1 MRLPEISKTIQVP
14 DNVDVS
20 LEGKKVYVKGANG
33 SLTRDF
39 SFVTIAIEGEG
50 KKVNVK
56 GAKGSLTRD
65 FSFVPIAI
73 EGEGKNIRVWAK
85 WPRKKEAALVGTI
98 YSHIQNMITGVTKG
112 YSYKLKIVFSHFP
125 ISVKVQ
131 DKSILI
137 ENFTGERRARRVKI
151 IGDVKVKI
159 EPDDIIVE
167 GVNLED
173 VSQTA
178 ANIEQATRVRRKDP
192 RVFLDGIYVYERNE
206 GVA

>member
-1 MRLPEISKTIQVP
+1 MRIPEISKTIQVP
-14 DNVDVS
+14 DDVDVS
-20 LEGKKVYVKGANG
+20 MDGKKISFKG
-33 SLTRDF
+33 S
-39 SFVTIAIEGEG
+39 
-50 KKVNVK
+50 
-56 GAKGSLTRD
+56 KGSLTRD
-65 FSFVPIAI
+65 FSFAAVSI

-98 YSHIQNMITGVTKG
+98 YSHIQNMITGVSKG

-131 DKSILI
+131 DKTVLI
-137 ENFTGERRARRVKI
+137 ENFTGERRPRRVKTL
-151 IGDVKVKI
+151 GDVKIKV
-159 EPDDIIVE
+159 EPEDIIVE

-206 GVA
+206 GIA

>member
-1 MRLPEISKTIQVP
+1 MRLPEVSKTIQVP

-20 LEGKKVYVKGANG
+20 MDGKKI
-33 SLTRDF
+33 
-39 SFVTIAIEGEG
+39 SF
-50 KKVNVK
+50 K

-65 FSFVPIAI
+65 FSFAPVAI

-85 WPRKKEAALVGTI
+85 WPRKKEAALVGTV

-131 DKSILI
+131 DKTVLI
-137 ENFTGERRARRVKI
+137 ENFTGERRPRRVKTL
-151 IGDVKVKI
+151 GDVKVKV
-159 EPDDIIVE
+159 EAEDIIVE

-192 RVFLDGIYVYERNE
+192 RVFLDGIYVYERSE